1 MFPGYF
7 LVPLAALAHHTR
19 AGRAWRRPW
28 VPVFNDDAGYYFLL
42 DCDSGEILRY
52 DNDEAEAYLVHRDL
66 VRMLETV
73 LAGYEE
79 GVYSWDPAVGLLSD
93 IDREWSLARR
103 MNPGIEYW
111 ER

>member
-1 MFPGYF
+1 
-7 LVPLAALAHHTR
+7 
-19 AGRAWRRPW
+19 
-28 VPVFNDDAGYYFLL
+28 
-42 DCDSGEILRY
+42 
-52 DNDEAEAYLVHRDL
+52 
-66 VRMLETV
+66 MLETV

-79 GVYSWDPAVGLLSD
+79 GVYGWDAADGLLSD